1 MATCKLFFKKMKT
14 WYTYNCSFITQKGTK
29 SAMKKKFFV
38 PIFLGIFV
46 PCLPAQSPHMVI
58 CTLKKYPSL
67 RASSSES
74 KFLPTKTVAAT
85 EGIYASYFGYLT
97 ASNSVGQVVFPR
109 KHHDTAFT
117 LVITDK
123 LEPIFMLEN
132 TINTWRVPEKTACAY
147 YSIERKKDLQTNLY
161 FWDVQK
167 KETPPDRTLPLDAI
181 TFIAKP
187 EELYIPTGITVTN
200 NNPQLALPTI
210 FVKSSIKLSDNALSI
225 ISYRQFF
232 ESLNQSI
239 KTEGADVQSK
249 LTRNSG

>member
-1 MATCKLFFKKMKT
+1 
-14 WYTYNCSFITQKGTK
+14 
-29 SAMKKKFFV
+29 MKKKFLV
-38 PIFLGIFV
+38 PIFLGVFV
-46 PCLPAQSPHMVI
+46 PCFSAQSPHMVV

-67 RASSSES
+67 PVSNSEN
-74 KFLPTKTVAAT
+74 KFLTTKTVAAT

-109 KHHDTAFT
+109 KHRDTIFT

-123 LEPIFMLEN
+123 IEPIFMLEN

-147 YSIERKKDLQTNLY
+147 YSIERKKDLKTNLY
-161 FWDVQK
+161 FWDVKK
-167 KETPPDRTLPLDAI
+167 KETPADRTLPLDAI

-187 EELYIPTGITVTN
+187 EELYVPTGITVTN

-210 FVKSSIKLSDNALSI
+210 FVKNSISLSDNALSI
-225 ISYRQFF
+225 LSYRQFF
-232 ESLNQSI
+232 ESLNQSV

-249 LTRNSG
+249 FTRTSV